1 MYNDNIIS
9 RPQSTDWLSA
19 ADQLVWFKHFRSKD
33 AAGLKFSDFE
43 RFLNYALYAYS
54 RSFHLKEGSSGQ
66 NNDFG
71 YSNQQ
76 EMQLFNKFDTRNDHI
91 IDREEF
97 GGMCQ
102 TWLSKIYHSSSA
114 LVIVDVQNDFIDGS
128 LALINGPAKQD
139 GAEVVPV
146 INKLVERCHFDTIVY
161 TQDWHPIDHIGFHAN
176 LPLRK
181 YIPKN
186 SNGNSNKPMATTDSD
201 SNTMKESDSN
211 NGDKTDSNKFKL
223 KRLSAKV
230 QVFDTVLFDDGRMEQ
245 KLWPVHCVQNSW
257 GAELHPKLLIAPDSV
272 RIYKGTLPQ
281 VDAYSAFWDNMRLNE
296 TGLRQELNSRK
307 INDVFVCGLALDYC
321 VAASAMDSVRSGFM
335 TFIVEDACRGID
347 SEEIERRK
355 QEMLSMGIV
364 FINSEQVKGY
374 LSLSH
379 GKFSAISHNHVDQTD
394 DQRASPRNLTS
405 SDIVAS
411 KRLIDRELFMNI
423 CLRRALIG

>member
-1 MYNDNIIS
+1 MFSDNILS

-19 ADQLVWFKHFRSKD
+19 SDQQVWFNHFKSKD
-33 AAGLKFSDFE
+33 ANGLKFNDFV
-43 RFLNYALYAYS
+43 RFLNYALYSYS
-54 RSFHLKEGSSGQ
+54 RSFHLKEGSGRQ

-71 YSNQQ
+71 YSHQQ
-76 EMQLFNKFDTRNDHI
+76 EMQLFSKFDTRNDHI

-102 TWLSKIYHSSSA
+102 SWLSKIYHPNSA

-139 GAEVVPV
+139 GAEVVPT
-146 INKLVERCHFDTIVY
+146 INNLLEQCIFDTIVY

-176 LPLRK
+176 LPMRK
-181 YIPKN
+181 YIPK
-186 SNGNSNKPMATTDSD
+186 AT
-201 SNTMKESDSN
+201 
-211 NGDKTDSNKFKL
+211 NGDLAAVKSGVVSNAKSFVNNEDQKQAECNKFKY
-223 KRLSAKV
+223 KRLSTKV

-257 GAELHPKLLIAPDSV
+257 GAELHPKLKIAPDSV

-321 VAASAMDSVRSGFM
+321 VAASAIDSFRSGFM

-347 SEEIERRK
+347 NQDIEQRK
-355 QEMLSMGIV
+355 QEMLSMGII
-364 FINSEQVKGY
+364 FITSEQVKGY
-374 LSLSH
+374 LSLKQ
-379 GKFSAISHNHVDQTD
+379 GRISSNCRNKEECGDR
-394 DQRASPRNLTS
+394 RAPSRIPPS
-405 SDIVAS
+405 SEIIAN
-411 KRLIDRELFMNI
+411 KRLICREMFMNI
-423 CLRRALIG
+423 CFRRALIK